1 MIPLNS
7 AVQHWQPTKPYTGPF
22 KIVSRKFQQIKE
34 CFEGE
39 RGEGDLLVFHYYFKE
54 VQRVSQESFKGVSRK
69 FQESFKEALICNFGT
84 APRAEEGRAW

>member
-34 CFEGE
+34 CLEGE
-39 RGEGDLLVFHYYFKE
+39 RGEGDLLVF
-54 VQRVSQESFKGVSRK
+54 QRSSKSVPGK
-69 FQESFKEALICNFGT
+69 FQRCFTEVSGELQGGFDL
-84 APRAEEGRAW
+84 